1 MRLIRYLLGKI
12 ILWNEQRTAPTPL
25 TRATEAQETLNQIT
39 SKWLLYEFNACH
51 YCVKVR
57 QEIRRLNL
65 EIQRVDAKR
74 DAEHKKILIEAG
86 GHYQVPCLSYPT
98 PSGII
103 WLYESD
109 AIIAFLRKQ
118 TA

>member
-25 TRATEAQETLNQIT
+25 NRAKEAQQALNQIT
-39 SKWLLYEFNACH
+39 SEWVLYEFNACP

-65 EIQRVDAKR
+65 EIRRVDAKR
-74 DAEHKKILIEAG
+74 DAEHKKNLIEAG
-86 GHYQVPCLSYPT
+86 GRYQVPCLSYPT
-98 PSGII
+98 SNGVI

-109 AIIAFLRKQ
+109 TIITFLKKQ

>member
-1 MRLIRYLLGKI
+1 MRLIRYLLAKI
-12 ILWNEQRTAPTPL
+12 ILWNERRTAPTPL
-25 TRATEAQETLNQIT
+25 VRTKELQEHLDQLTRE
-39 SKWLLYEFNACH
+39 WLLYEFNACP

-65 EIQRVDAKR
+65 KIHRVDAKR
-74 DAEHKKILIEAG
+74 EPEQKKNLIETG
-86 GHYQVPCLSYPT
+86 GCYQVPCLSYPT
-98 PSGII
+98 KTGTI

-109 AIIAFLRKQ
+109 AIIAFLNEQ

>member
-39 SKWLLYEFNACH
+39 SKWLLYEFNACP

-57 QEIRRLNL
+57 QEICRLNL